1 MIVQTIV
8 LVAILSVLFIYLLK
22 KVILP
27 YLICTVV
34 DKVSFDKELL
44 IDSVHIKSVTDD
56 GLQLSLSFRIPLRA
70 FFFNIGIVS
79 VQFTSPIRIIDTV
92 KNNQWAVVLI
102 DTPITL
108 GGKFGSSAT
117 HWQVDLDP
125 VDVLIADSIDMLK
138 PIIRRVNM
146 GGGKEIEGIIVRLE
160 GCISIDFFG
169 WLTVDHV
176 ALVKT
181 VNVAKLQAARAIAI
195 ENQKAAKAR
204 LAVAEN
210 QKAAELISNHQ
221 SELVDS
227 ASLDQIQKP
236 ISSSLETPTQTLIDS
251 QLDQS
256 SISKHSTPALEDI
269 TANPIKHI
277 TVDSTS
283 TPEVRV
289 KQMELAQF
297 ITRNKNGIPT
307 LNKTAIY
314 KAVNEAT
321 NDALD
326 QQGIREL
333 FAIRHIHH
341 HPVITHMRSIN
352 TGLNIQFDTIPSL
365 TFKFSAIKFNV
376 FFNGSKVA
384 NGVLRGVEML
394 DTRKDM
400 QILLEIVPS
409 VVSNT
414 PIQGIATTAKGVL
427 KGALKGAFNGF
438 LFGDWGAE
446 ATVFSIAGIQVEN
459 EQGNTVPW
467 ISDLLSVME
476 LEYDLDAVRKVGS
489 SAMQATGTLK
499 EVMLKMTAG
508 VLEASGSIGSKCSLM

>member
-138 PIIRRVNM
+138 PIVRRVNM

>member
-1 MIVQTIV
+1 MIVQAIV

-108 GGKFGSSAT
+108 GGRFGSSAT

-138 PIIRRVNM
+138 PIVRRVNM

-269 TANPIKHI
+269 TAKPIKHN

>member
-1 MIVQTIV
+1 MIVQAIV

-108 GGKFGSSAT
+108 GGRFGSSAT

-138 PIIRRVNM
+138 PIVRRVNM

-269 TANPIKHI
+269 TAKPIKHN

-326 QQGIREL
+326 QQ
-333 FAIRHIHH
+333 
-341 HPVITHMRSIN
+341 
-352 TGLNIQFDTIPSL
+352 GLNIQFDTIPSL

>member
-138 PIIRRVNM
+138 PIVRRVNM

-195 ENQKAAKAR
+195 EKQKAAKAR

-269 TANPIKHI
+269 TAKPIKHN

-283 TPEVRV
+283 NPEVRV